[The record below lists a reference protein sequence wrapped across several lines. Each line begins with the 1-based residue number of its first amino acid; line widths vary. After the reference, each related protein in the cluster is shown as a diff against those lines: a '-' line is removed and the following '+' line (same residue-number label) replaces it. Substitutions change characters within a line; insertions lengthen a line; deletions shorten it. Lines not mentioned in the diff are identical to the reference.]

1 MQTATRLLSLLRNA
15 LKDAWFA
22 DAKGAR
28 GDFSFIDIDFWNL
41 TQGRFLTL
49 IHDLENGQEPGD
61 RLNKWQREL
70 WLFTRRY
77 FDDRVFTN
85 PYEDNDLKRSMMA
98 RKKYFT
104 TSAEKQSAKT
114 VRDKKQEAA
123 E

>member
-1 MQTATRLLSLLRNA
+1 M
-15 LKDAWFA
+15 
-22 DAKGAR
+22 
-28 GDFSFIDIDFWNL
+28 
-41 TQGRFLTL
+41 TL